1 MAGGLQVTGN
11 MPLLNRQLLKLCHS
25 QLTYHGLA
33 ELSTTLK
40 EGELAVFFR
49 NNHFSTVHRSGG
61 QLFLLVTDQ
70 GFLEKS
76 SLVWETLANIEGDTE
91 FVDAQFQPGEEGM
104 PQGEDGDRA
113 LALAL
118 GRQEEQGREREQ
130 VGFLWVWSSYPTT
143 FYCQEWE
150 EYKGQLGG
158 SEELSDAQLA
168 ARLQVIKQCGSYF
181 FTYSSFLDI

>member
-1 MAGGLQVTGN
+1 MGVAEQWLEDS
-11 MPLLNRQLLKLCHS
+11 RS

-70 GFLEKS
+70 GFLEKN

-91 FVDAQFQPGEEGM
+91 FVDAQFRPGEEGI
-104 PQGEDGDRA
+104 PQGEEGDRA

-130 VGFLWVWSSYPTT
+130 
-143 FYCQEWE
+143 EWE
-150 EYKGQLGG
+150 QYKGQLGV

-168 ARLQVIKQCGSYF
+168 ARLQEAENQAAAVEARQGEVQGQQGPSNPIGPRTGGRKDKNCCI
-181 FTYSSFLDI
+181 L

>member
-1 MAGGLQVTGN
+1 M
-11 MPLLNRQLLKLCHS
+11 
-25 QLTYHGLA
+25 
-33 ELSTTLK
+33 
-40 EGELAVFFR
+40 
-49 NNHFSTVHRSGG
+49 
-61 QLFLLVTDQ
+61 VTDQ

-91 FVDAQFQPGEEGM
+91 FVDAQFQPGEEGL
-104 PQGEDGDRA
+104 PQGEEGDRA

-130 VGFLWVWSSYPTT
+130 VSFHRRCVVFISGCVD
-143 FYCQEWE
+143 CQEWE

-168 ARLQVIKQCGSYF
+168 ARLQVLMLRLLSLVHKRHLFNIS
-181 FTYSSFLDI
+181 

>member
-1 MAGGLQVTGN
+1 MHNTIIS
-11 MPLLNRQLLKLCHS
+11 PKFCHP

-76 SLVWETLANIEGDTE
+76 SLVGLKYVQTLVSLHTWMTLVVI
-91 FVDAQFQPGEEGM
+91 
-104 PQGEDGDRA
+104 A
-113 LALAL
+113 LWLL
-118 GRQEEQGREREQ
+118 
-130 VGFLWVWSSYPTT
+130 
-143 FYCQEWE
+143 
-150 EYKGQLGG
+150 
-158 SEELSDAQLA
+158 
-168 ARLQVIKQCGSYF
+168 F
-181 FTYSSFLDI
+181 FFM

>member
-1 MAGGLQVTGN
+1 MAGGLQVPGMHKTIIS
-11 MPLLNRQLLKLCHS
+11 PKFFHP

-76 SLVWETLANIEGDTE
+76 SLVGLKYVQTLVSLHTWMTLVVI
-91 FVDAQFQPGEEGM
+91 
-104 PQGEDGDRA
+104 A
-113 LALAL
+113 LWLL
-118 GRQEEQGREREQ
+118 
-130 VGFLWVWSSYPTT
+130 
-143 FYCQEWE
+143 
-150 EYKGQLGG
+150 
-158 SEELSDAQLA
+158 
-168 ARLQVIKQCGSYF
+168 F
-181 FTYSSFLDI
+181 FFM

>member
-1 MAGGLQVTGN
+1 M
-11 MPLLNRQLLKLCHS
+11 
-25 QLTYHGLA
+25 
-33 ELSTTLK
+33 
-40 EGELAVFFR
+40 AVFFR

-91 FVDAQFQPGEEGM
+91 FVDAQFQPGEEGLA
-104 PQGEDGDRA
+104 QGEDGDRA

-130 VGFLWVWSSYPTT
+130 VGFFCGIGVHNSTVLVLMSSIVRNGRNTKVS
-143 FYCQEWE
+143 WE
-150 EYKGQLGG
+150 AVKN
-158 SEELSDAQLA
+158 
-168 ARLQVIKQCGSYF
+168 
-181 FTYSSFLDI
+181 